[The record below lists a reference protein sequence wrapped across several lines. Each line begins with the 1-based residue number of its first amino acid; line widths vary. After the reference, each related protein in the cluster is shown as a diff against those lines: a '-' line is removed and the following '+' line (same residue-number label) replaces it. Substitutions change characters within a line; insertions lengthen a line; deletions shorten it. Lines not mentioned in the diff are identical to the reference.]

1 VPVLPPRC
9 APGYAFLRSA
19 VLVLDPK
26 SKLEGTRSCIRDH
39 CMQAKFMA
47 PRPLRSLPEIQ
58 NEARQLREIAG
69 TTASSA
75 ERIAAAGLLSDS
87 LDTSAMTQR
96 LVTFRVKGDDSEVGE
111 DADAAATV
119 DDFLQLFTRQATN
132 RAMKVRSDSEELIV
146 CEPLLTFQTPNV
158 WIVPDS

>member
-1 VPVLPPRC
+1 
-9 APGYAFLRSA
+9 
-19 VLVLDPK
+19 
-26 SKLEGTRSCIRDH
+26 
-39 CMQAKFMA
+39 MQATFMA

-96 LVTFRVKGDDSEVGE
+96 LVTFRVKGDDNSEVGE

-119 DDFLQLFTRQATN
+119 DDFLHLFTRQATN
-132 RAMKVRSDSEELIV
+132 RAMKVRSVSEELIV